1 MRHERGFK
9 SDSRDNLIRVALQ
22 PNTVWSWTVRSVSI
36 SNQDGKNWVARSIEW
51 LKLRYGTQSDGPVLV
66 LSVYEGGPHAR
77 ERFGVTV
84 LAKVLTP
91 R

>member
-1 MRHERGFK
+1 MLDCK
-9 SDSRDNLIRVALQ
+9 IRLVKIMI
-22 PNTVWSWTVRSVSI
+22 SI
-36 SNQDGKNWVARSIEW
+36 SNQDGKNWVGRSIEW
-51 LKLRYGTQSDGPVLV
+51 LKLRCGTQSDGPML
-66 LSVYEGGPHAR
+66 VYEGGPHAR